1 MGIRLNLL
9 AGLTLAV
16 VGGSA
21 VLHNAG
27 YAEEKF
33 EGESPMTTRAQ
44 MGNDQIRIH
53 GKSGSESG
61 GASTTNAASDSTEWR
76 EEPSG
81 PAVPPGAG
89 PVVDQHAWPDYS
101 AMLPDCGVLEDV
113 SCYDPETRE
122 STYVWPPVD
131 DDDATEEDDGVAPV
145 VVTGAQVATAVREY
159 ARVQISPAPVII
171 QPEQDWHLVNLPVI
185 VRTEPNVQEFSTE
198 LLGLPVDI
206 RAEPVSYS
214 WDFGDG
220 SPVLNTADV
229 GAPYPDQTIEHAYT
243 EAGEYQI
250 TMVAYWS
257 GSFRVGGGPWIDID
271 GLGVTSSTTPVLDLQ
286 TRTTRL
292 VG

>member
-1 MGIRLNLL
+1 MKLL
-9 AGLTLAV
+9 LVVFTVMFVLAAS
-16 VGGSA
+16 GEDA
-21 VLHNAG
+21 PDATQ
-27 YAEEKF
+27 
-33 EGESPMTTRAQ
+33 EGEGGGI
-44 MGNDQIRIH
+44 MGGVSDAVDDTFIVDLYRILNP
-53 GKSGSESG
+53 SSDAPQG
-61 GASTTNAASDSTEWR
+61 GAGNQATVESSR
-76 EEPSG
+76 LPSL
-81 PAVPPGAG
+81 PPGAG